1 MTEPT
6 VPQLSQRALL
16 ASDEV
21 VRIGLDEFFA
31 KYPPTGSAGF
41 LVPLGT
47 TQVPAQSAAA
57 AMGLNPLNLTNDASR
72 RRSELKMLEH
82 GLRMMPT
89 AVYSP
94 PQIGE
99 THPHRTSIKI
109 RYGGDLI
116 SGIVKFPGDTIVNC
130 FADESGAYADD
141 PPTRDAPFGY
151 RGDGLQGNQKLTS
164 PGNKRLEAARLEHA
178 AVRFWHK
185 PRGGQFTFEMWCMVV
200 HRHWGWGIDTG
211 GENRQEV
218 VWTLSAID
226 GPDVG
231 LPEDLI
237 DSSALDPVADM
248 DNAVGPEAQANPTYL
263 DLVDRLETRPEV
275 VHVKNRVR
283 RDPARSL
290 AARRAVLIR
299 AGEECESPWCT
310 GMPADRSVTDEPL
323 FEVDHVEDLALK
335 GADHPANMVALCP
348 NCHAA
353 KTRGSRAEERR
364 RQLKKI
370 ANEKHAAAMKRNPRA
385 AQ

>member
-21 VRIGLDEFFA
+21 VRIGLDEFFV

-41 LVPLGT
+41 LVSLGA
-47 TQVPAQSAAA
+47 TQVPAQSVAA
-57 AMGLNPLNLTNDASR
+57 AMGLDPLNLTNDASR
-72 RRSELKMLEH
+72 RRAELKMLDH
-82 GLRMMPT
+82 GLRMMPH
-89 AVYSP
+89 AVYAP

-99 THPHRTSIKI
+99 THPNRTSIKT
-109 RYGGDLI
+109 RYGGDLV

-141 PPTRDAPFGY
+141 TPTRDAPFGY
-151 RGDGLQGNQKLTS
+151 RGDGLQGNQKLNS
-164 PGNKRLEAARLEHA
+164 PGNKRLEAARREQA

-200 HRHWGWGIDTG
+200 HRHWGWGLDTD

-226 GPDVG
+226 GQGIG
-231 LPEDLI
+231 LSEALF
-237 DSSALDPVADM
+237 DSPGLDPVADM
-248 DNAVGPEAQANPTYL
+248 DNAVGPEAQANPSYL
-263 DLVDRLETRPEV
+263 TLVDRLENRPDV
-275 VHVKNRVR
+275 VRVKNRVR

-299 AGEECESPWCT
+299 AGEQCESPWCT
-310 GMPADRSVTDEPL
+310 GMPTDRSVTGDPL

-335 GADHPANMVALCP
+335 GADHPANMIALCP

-353 KTRGSRAEERR
+353 KTRGNRAETRR
-364 RQLKKI
+364 RQLKKV
-370 ANEKHAAAMKRNPRA
+370 AEEKHTAAMKHNPRA
-385 AQ
+385 V